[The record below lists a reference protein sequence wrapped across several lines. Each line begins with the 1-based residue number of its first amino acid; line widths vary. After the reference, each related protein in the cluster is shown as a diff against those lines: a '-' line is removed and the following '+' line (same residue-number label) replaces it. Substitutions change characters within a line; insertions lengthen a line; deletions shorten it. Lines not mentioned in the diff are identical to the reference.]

1 VSDEEKEFED
11 SKIRRYKELEKA
23 WDDMELDEMESKT
36 FDEVGVVPS
45 VPTHEVNGGFGL
57 NVQSVASGLAMYPVM
72 RKIAKKQFQ
81 ILENNVRTS

>member
-36 FDEVGVVPS
+36 FDEDALP
-45 VPTHEVNGGFGL
+45 E
-57 NVQSVASGLAMYPVM
+57 M
-72 RKIAKKQFQ
+72 RQ
-81 ILENNVRTS
+81 RR